1 MNATPP
7 SPAPETEAALA
18 VDHLTSQV
26 LASTARDASLLTTE
40 PLAPE
45 GRTPMDPSTQFLTTT
60 PLTSPEPCTT
70 NPGSAPP
77 GSTAPGATALGSTAA
92 GAYASGST
100 APGVTAVGST
110 AAAAGSTVVGAA
122 GPDTPGLGGATETS
136 ATETSAT
143 ERATTAIPAAATA
156 RPADATV
163 PRQHIGPY
171 DPRPHRTTTGT
182 APLSDQHPQP
192 NRPAGATAPPSA
204 SVPDPHHPAGADPL
218 DDPDPQRAAD
228 AAAVENLLRCWV
240 RETNLPAPGSTTLRI
255 PLDASGTALLVP
267 VRYWSPTG
275 WHRFGAPALEGLP
288 ATAPAVDAVT
298 VAALLSRE
306 SGRPEGTELVG
317 RVADSARRTADF
329 LTERRRSPQPHP
341 DADLF
346 LAAEQSLLLGHPLHP
361 TPKSREGL
369 SDAEA
374 RLYSPELHG
383 SFPLHW
389 LAVDSS
395 LLASDSGWTEQGRPV
410 SAEQLAIGLAEGL
423 TLPAGTAPLPVHP
436 WQARELLH
444 RSDIRALVDAGLLHD
459 LGLHGSPWHPTS
471 SVRTV
476 HRPGARAMLKLSL
489 GLRITN
495 SRRENLRKELHRG
508 VEVHRLL
515 RTGLVDEWQAA
526 HPGFDIVRDP
536 AWLAVDT
543 PDGAPVPGLDLMIR
557 HNPFGPGDD
566 AVCIASLTAPRP
578 WPGTGA
584 MRSRLADVISRLA
597 ARTGRPTTAVA
608 AEWFLRYLD
617 QVVRPVLW
625 LDGHAGIALEAHQ
638 QNTLVLLDPD
648 GWPVG
653 GRYRDNQGYYFR
665 ESHRSELESR
675 LPGIGAASDT
685 FVSDQVTDERF
696 AYYLGINNV
705 LGLIGAF
712 GAQHLADERVLLAAF
727 RSFLTSS
734 TSLGSPL
741 PHRLLEAATLRS
753 KANLLT
759 RLHGMDEL
767 VGPVDTQSVYV
778 TVTNPLRT

>member
-1 MNATPP
+1 M
-7 SPAPETEAALA
+7 
-18 VDHLTSQV
+18 
-26 LASTARDASLLTTE
+26 
-40 PLAPE
+40 
-45 GRTPMDPSTQFLTTT
+45 
-60 PLTSPEPCTT
+60 
-70 NPGSAPP
+70 
-77 GSTAPGATALGSTAA
+77 
-92 GAYASGST
+92 
-100 APGVTAVGST
+100 
-110 AAAAGSTVVGAA
+110 
-122 GPDTPGLGGATETS
+122 TET
-136 ATETSAT
+136 ATHL
-143 ERATTAIPAAATA
+143 
-156 RPADATV
+156 DAEEPTV
-163 PRQHIGPY
+163 PRQHTGPSL
-171 DPRPHRTTTGT
+171 PRAYRPGAAPASDPHRPGT
-182 APLSDQHPQP
+182 
-192 NRPAGATAPPSA
+192 PA
-204 SVPDPHHPAGADPL
+204 ADPL
-218 DDPDPQRAAD
+218 DHPDPQRAAD
-228 AAAVENLLRCWV
+228 TAAVENLLRCWV
-240 RETNLPAPGSTTLRI
+240 REKNLPAPDAGTLRI
-255 PLDASGTALLVP
+255 PLDASCTALLVP
-267 VRYWSPTG
+267 VPYWSPTG
-275 WHRFGAPALEGLP
+275 WHRFGTPTLEGLP
-288 ATAPAVDAVT
+288 SSAPAVDAVT
-298 VAALLSRE
+298 LAALLSRE
-306 SGRPEGTELVG
+306 TGRAEATELVG

-329 LTERRRSPQPHP
+329 LAAGRRDPRPHP
-341 DADLF
+341 AADLF

-369 SDAEA
+369 SEAES

-389 LAVDSS
+389 FAVDHA
-395 LLASDSGWTEQGRPV
+395 LLASDSAWTEQGRPV
-410 SAEQLAIGLAEGL
+410 TAEQLATGLAEGL
-423 TLPAGTAPLPVHP
+423 AHPAGTTPLPLHP

-444 RSDIRALVDAGLLHD
+444 RPDVQALLDQGLLHD
-459 LGLHGSPWHPTS
+459 LGPHGSHWHPTS

-536 AWLAVDT
+536 AWLAVDA
-543 PDGAPVPGLDLMIR
+543 PDGTPVPGLDLMIR

-566 AVCIASLTAPRP
+566 AVCLAALTSPRP
-578 WPGTGA
+578 WPGTPG
-584 MRSRLADVISRLA
+584 MSSRLADLVHRLST
-597 ARTGRPTTAVA
+597 RTGRPVAAVA

-638 QNTLVLLDPD
+638 QNTLVLLDAD
-648 GWPVG
+648 GWPAG

-665 ESHRSELESR
+665 ESHRAELESR
-675 LPGIGAASDT
+675 LPGIGADSDT

-712 GAQHLADERVLLAAF
+712 GAQHLADERILLAAF
-727 RSFLTSS
+727 RSFLTSA
-734 TSLGSPL
+734 TGLGSPL

-759 RLHGMDEL
+759 RLHGLDEL

-778 TVTNPLRT
+778 TITNPLRA

>member
-1 MNATPP
+1 MDPP
-7 SPAPETEAALA
+7 S
-18 VDHLTSQV
+18 HL
-26 LASTARDASLLTTE
+26 LASAPLTTTE
-40 PLAPE
+40 PDSTAP
-45 GRTPMDPSTQFLTTT
+45 DSTA
-60 PLTSPEPCTT
+60 
-70 NPGSAPP
+70 PGSEGPGTTGP
-77 GSTAPGATALGSTAA
+77 GSTADDSTAPGTTGPGSTAA
-92 GAYASGST
+92 GTTAPGTTGPGSTVLGSPAPDST
-100 APGVTAVGST
+100 APGTTGPGST
-110 AAAAGSTVVGAA
+110 ALGSPALGTTEPAVVEPGAAAAA
-122 GPDTPGLGGATETS
+122 
-136 ATETSAT
+136 
-143 ERATTAIPAAATA
+143 A

-171 DPRPHRTTTGT
+171 DPRPHRTAAGT
-182 APLSDQHPQP
+182 DTLSEPHQHPHP
-192 NRPAGATAPPSA
+192 HRPANATAPQCDPD
-204 SVPDPHHPAGADPL
+204 PDPHRTAAGADPL

-240 RETNLPAPGSTTLRI
+240 REKNLPTPGSTTLRI

-288 ATAPAVDAVT
+288 VTAPTVDAVT

-306 SGRPEGTELVG
+306 TGRPEGTELVG

-423 TLPAGTAPLPVHP
+423 ALPAGTAPLPVHP

-444 RSDIRALVDAGLLHD
+444 RTDIRALIDAGLLHD
-459 LGLHGSPWHPTS
+459 LGLHGNPWHPTS

-515 RTGLVDEWQAA
+515 RTGLVDEWQAV

-578 WPGTGA
+578 WPGTGT
-584 MRSRLADVISRLA
+584 MRSRLADVIGRLA

-727 RSFLTSS
+727 RSFLTSA

-778 TVTNPLRT
+778 TVTNPLRA

>member
-45 GRTPMDPSTQFLTTT
+45 GRTPMDPSTQFLATT

-77 GSTAPGATALGSTAA
+77 GSTPPGATAVGSTAA
-92 GAYASGST
+92 GAHASGST
-100 APGVTAVGST
+100 TPGVTAVGST
-110 AAAAGSTVVGAA
+110 TAAAGSTAVGAA
-122 GPDTPGLGGATETS
+122 APETPGLGGATET
-136 ATETSAT
+136 AGT
-143 ERATTAIPAAATA
+143 ERATAAVPAAAAA

-182 APLSDQHPQP
+182 APLSDQRPQP
-192 NRPAGATAPPSA
+192 NRPAGATTPPSA
-204 SVPDPHHPAGADPL
+204 SVSDPHHPAGADPL